1 MLKLVTKRTTQ
12 FGAWENFRYPVRF
25 VLWIRSIGRDD
36 PPSFFLRWN
45 FKFDAASGNGNQT
58 PFAVS
63 FARLQLCQVTTRS
76 SNDSLTKR
84 NFRHLGTEGFTGELE
99 LSNLWLLHRAIPSRS
114 ASFSYLFPLSRS
126 AYLPSPCLPPPL
138 RLVTPIL
145 SLSRHSFFPL
155 CFLYLRSFLQTD
167 LIPFEQRCVSNGY
180 SIDTLPFAISRSTKR
195 IRNFGFHSFSFVK
208 SKRS

>member
-1 MLKLVTKRTTQ
+1 M
-12 FGAWENFRYPVRF
+12 
-25 VLWIRSIGRDD
+25 
-36 PPSFFLRWN
+36 
-45 FKFDAASGNGNQT
+45 
-58 PFAVS
+58 
-63 FARLQLCQVTTRS
+63 S
-76 SNDSLTKR
+76 SNDAILERLSDKEKLSTSRHGRIYRGVGTLEPLT
-84 NFRHLGTEGFTGELE
+84 
-99 LSNLWLLHRAIPSRS
+99 SSPDRAIPSRS

-126 AYLPSPCLPPPL
+126 ASIFPPRVCLPPL